1 MYRLLLP
8 VLFCLLYNQ
17 VIAQVPDFISVRKAN
32 GRTVKSYTAGMPIVF
47 ETKAGTGVQGW
58 IAAIRNDSV
67 FVQEYVVQ
75 RVINNWGLFQLDTL
89 GSITQ
94 PVHYKSIARIKV
106 FNKRRFIRS
115 KIDKLL
121 ILGGTGYFVL
131 NLANGAYLSQP
142 VTDKDNL
149 RSLGISLG
157 AIGTGLLIQKA
168 FPVNNYT
175 TRRHRI
181 LYINMQQNPK
191 PM

>member
-8 VLFCLLYNQ
+8 ALFCLVHHNSA
-17 VIAQVPDFISVRKAN
+17 AQVSDFISVRKAN
-32 GRTVKSYTAGMPIVF
+32 GRTVKTYMTGMPVIF
-47 ETKAGTGVQGW
+47 ETNSGTAVNGW
-58 IAAIRNDSV
+58 ITAIRNDSV
-67 FVQEYVVQ
+67 FVQEYVVR

-106 FNKRRFIRS
+106 FKKRRFIRG

-131 NLANGAYLSQP
+131 NLANGAYLGQP
-142 VTDKDNL
+142 ITSKENL
-149 RSLGISLG
+149 RRLGISLG
-157 AIGTGLLIQKA
+157 AVGAGLLIQKF
-168 FPVNNYT
+168 FPINNYT
-175 TRRHRI
+175 TRRHHI
-181 LYINMQQNPK
+181 VYVNMQQKPK